1 MKQYILIL
9 ISILVT
15 VIVSAQE
22 INGTVFE
29 IDEQGKQTPLV
40 GANVF
45 WQNSQKGTSTDAKG
59 KFKLYI
65 TESHEPLIVSYIGFE
80 NDTVH
85 IYDIKPL
92 EIALIKSKLLQEVE
106 VKGKSES
113 TIYSTTKT
121 INQVT
126 ITEKELQKAACC
138 NLSESFET
146 EGTVD
151 VMYRDGVTGA
161 KEIQMLGLNGSY
173 TQMLHENIPALRG
186 LSTSFGLNYVPGT
199 WIEGIQISKGVG
211 SVVNGYESM
220 AGQINLEYKKPLCK
234 EPRFFLNLYGNHL
247 GRAEA
252 NVHLSKRFN
261 DKVGSMLLLHG
272 SNVTPKIDLNN
283 DSFLD
288 VPLTTQVNAYNRW
301 ETIFNEKVEMQTGIN
316 VLYED
321 RLGGQRNF
329 SKKESYLNQNAYG
342 VNLNT
347 FRVNGF
353 NKLGY
358 IYNPEKGNSIGFIIN
373 GVYHQQNGFF
383 GKKQYDGKQ
392 TTLYANIISQT
403 QFKKQAHK
411 IKNGISF
418 MYDSFDETFDII
430 QLQRTEVVPG
440 IFSEYAYNNK
450 RTSLLIGGRADYHNL
465 YGIQFTPRV
474 HFKHDFTPQ
483 TIVRVSGGRGFR
495 VPNLFS
501 ENTNVLVS
509 SRNIIFSETIQPEI
523 SWNFGGGILQKFI
536 VGDKELTFNVD
547 FYRTQFINQLVVDLD
562 EHLTHA
568 LFYNLNGQSYSNSFQ
583 FDVNYEILEGWDIKA
598 TYKFNDVK
606 TTYSN
611 NLRAKIMVPRH
622 TALFNTGYVTPNEK
636 WLFNTTL
643 HIYGKARLAHN
654 SFTEIGNELN
664 MFSPVF
670 ATINAQIT
678 KKWNKIEWY
687 VGGENLTNFKQPN
700 PIVDSQNPF
709 GNNFDASMVWGPIV
723 GIVVYSGIRLTIQ

>member
-1 MKQYILIL
+1 
-9 ISILVT
+9 
-15 VIVSAQE
+15 
-22 INGTVFE
+22 
-29 IDEQGKQTPLV
+29 
-40 GANVF
+40 
-45 WQNSQKGTSTDAKG
+45 
-59 KFKLYI
+59 
-65 TESHEPLIVSYIGFE
+65 
-80 NDTVH
+80 
-85 IYDIKPL
+85 
-92 EIALIKSKLLQEVE
+92 
-106 VKGKSES
+106 
-113 TIYSTTKT
+113 
-121 INQVT
+121 
-126 ITEKELQKAACC
+126 
-138 NLSESFET
+138 
-146 EGTVD
+146 
-151 VMYRDGVTGA
+151 
-161 KEIQMLGLNGSY
+161 
-173 TQMLHENIPALRG
+173 
-186 LSTSFGLNYVPGT
+186 
-199 WIEGIQISKGVG
+199 
-211 SVVNGYESM
+211 
-220 AGQINLEYKKPLCK
+220 
-234 EPRFFLNLYGNHL
+234 
-247 GRAEA
+247 
-252 NVHLSKRFN
+252 
-261 DKVGSMLLLHG
+261 
-272 SNVTPKIDLNN
+272 
-283 DSFLD
+283 
-288 VPLTTQVNAYNRW
+288 
-301 ETIFNEKVEMQTGIN
+301 MQTGIN

-321 RLGGQRNF
+321 RLGGQTNF

-403 QFKKQAHK
+403 QFKKQVHK

-450 RTSLLIGGRADYHNL
+450 RTSLLVGGRADYHNL
-465 YGIQFTPRV
+465 YGIQLTPRV
-474 HFKHDFTPQ
+474 HFKHDFTSQ
-483 TIVRVSGGRGFR
+483 TILRVSGGRGFR

-547 FYRTQFINQLVVDLD
+547 FYRTQFMNQLVVDLD
-562 EHLTHA
+562 EHLAHA

-643 HIYGKARLAHN
+643 HLYGKARLAHN

-687 VGGENLTNFKQPN
+687 MGGENLTNFKQPN
-700 PIVDSQNPF
+700 PIVDSRNPF